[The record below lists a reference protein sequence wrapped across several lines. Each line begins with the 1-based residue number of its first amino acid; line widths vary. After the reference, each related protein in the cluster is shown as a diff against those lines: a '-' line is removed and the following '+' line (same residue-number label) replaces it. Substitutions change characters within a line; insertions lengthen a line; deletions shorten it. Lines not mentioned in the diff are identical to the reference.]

1 MVEKERACE
10 SKSAVK
16 SKLNWTG
23 FVLVILGAITD
34 PVFRSLFGSL
44 LQEEWLSRVMF
55 AAGWLVIGLRTL
67 GTAGPVTL
75 DWRRPWS
82 GSDG

>member
-1 MVEKERACE
+1 MVDQEKACE

-23 FVLVILGAITD
+23 FALVIFGAITD
-34 PVFRSLFGSL
+34 PAFRSLFGSL

-55 AAGWLVIGLRTL
+55 VAGWLVIGFRTL
-67 GTAGPVTL
+67 GTCGPVTL
-75 DWRRPWS
+75 NWRSPWS
-82 GSDG
+82 